1 MAAHE
6 VMIRFAPKDD
16 DEAQRI
22 FKAVE
27 ALGFEITDALEM
39 KVLGGEESGPTL
51 LCSFCGRSQGEV
63 RKLVAGPGIYICDW
77 CVERSAQIIE
87 GDD

>member
-27 ALGFEITDALEM
+27 ALGFEITDALEHHPPPRGLADC
-39 KVLGGEESGPTL
+39 VL
-51 LCSFCGRSQGEV
+51 
-63 RKLVAGPGIYICDW
+63 IW
-77 CVERSAQIIE
+77 
-87 GDD
+87 